1 MMTKEAQN
9 QIIANSF
16 QDELFK
22 IAAAD
27 VLGDPNVDWD
37 NLSDEQLEKLAKW
50 FPGKFLARGLGAGA
64 KAIKNTAQAVG
75 KGAKAS
81 GKYLGG
87 KFKDVGQ
94 GVKQVAEGVGD
105 VAKGTVKG
113 VGGAIKG
120 TAEIGK
126 DVVEGAAK
134 TVGKAG
140 KAVVGAGVAGAAAVG
155 TGAKKWGEG
164 LKDEFQTGAGTKKET
179 PSDGAAA
186 AGAAA
191 GADAAGKRTTSLDR
205 AKERLAK
212 NVEAAGLKGKTGTAT
227 LKGGKLVPGSQKIK
241 GADTTGKP
249 EGIGSGATVTPPKGS
264 GDAEPGSVEG
274 TAPKD
279 TAAKIPSK
287 GQAAVAKPKRSN
299 FGNAF
304 ASARK
309 AGKSEFKWN
318 GRSYN
323 TKMA

>member
-50 FPGKFLARGLGAGA
+50 FPGKFLARGLGRGVKAVKDTA
-64 KAIKNTAQAVG
+64 KAVG
-75 KGAKAS
+75 KGAKAT
-81 GKYLGG
+81 GKYVGN
-87 KFKDVGQ
+87 KFKDVGA
-94 GVKQVAEGVGD
+94 GAKQVVEGVGD
-105 VAKGTVKG
+105 VAKGTAKT
-113 VGGAIKG
+113 VGGAVKG

-140 KAVVGAGVAGAAAVG
+140 KAVAGAAAAGGAAVAAG
-155 TGAKKWGEG
+155 TKKYMGD
-164 LKDEFQTGAGTKKET
+164 LKNEFQTGAGTKVVPGEGGG
-179 PSDGAAA
+179 DGLP
-186 AGAAA
+186 GS
-191 GADAAGKRTTSLDR
+191 GKDGQGTDENKGQLMEGKGGVAAGKQVNPSSGNIKSEKTPFERNNPGETTNND
-205 AKERLAK
+205 
-212 NVEAAGLKGKTGTAT
+212 
-227 LKGGKLVPGSQKIK
+227 PDQ
-241 GADTTGKP
+241 TT
-249 EGIGSGATVTPPKGS
+249 EGETSAM
-264 GDAEPGSVEG
+264 E
-274 TAPKD
+274 

-287 GQAAVAKPKRSN
+287 GMGAKPKRSN

-304 ASARK
+304 AAARK
-309 AGKSEFKWN
+309 AGKSEFTWN
-318 GRSYN
+318 GRQYN